1 MQMADKKPIIIT
13 TAGSLAQLK
22 AGEAVGVSQGGTA
35 ATTAAGARENLG
47 LEIGVDVQGFDQT
60 LAALAGLDSTIGLV
74 TEIGNDVFAKRQI
87 VSNTL
92 SVTNPA
98 GVAGDI
104 GVNLV
109 DVMTAGTYTKFTTDS
124 KGRVIS
130 GMSLL
135 PSDIPGLDWSKIT
148 SGKPTTLAGYG
159 ITDAMAGN
167 QTITFS
173 GDASGSGTTSVALSL
188 SASGVT
194 AGTYPKVTVDS
205 KGRVT
210 NGANLS
216 ASDIPSLGA
225 EKITSGTL
233 SVDTSGNAAT
243 ATKLETARTINGV
256 SFDGS
261 ANITINAVDSTS
273 RIASSEKGAA
283 NGVATLD
290 ATGLVPSSQLPSYV
304 DDVLEYANLA
314 ALPGTGVSAKI
325 YVTLDNNKIYRWSGS
340 AYIEIS
346 PVAGNS
352 DTATKLSTAR
362 TIGITG
368 DVTWT
373 SPAFDGSSNV
383 TAAATLANS
392 GVTAGTYKS
401 VTVDAKG
408 RVTGGTNPTTLAGF
422 GIADAQPLDADLT
435 AIAGLVGTS
444 GFLKKTAADTWSL
457 DTSSYL
463 TGNQAI
469 TFSGDATGTGT
480 TAVALTLANSGVTAG
495 TYPKVTV
502 DAKGRVT
509 TGAALAASDIPAL
522 DWSKI
527 TTGKPTTLAGYGIT
541 DAMAGNQTITF
552 SGDASGSGTT
562 SVALSLSASGVTAG
576 TYPKVTVDSKGRVTN
591 GANLSASDI
600 PSLGAE
606 KITSGTLSVDTSG
619 NAATATKLETART
632 INGVSFD
639 GSANI
644 TINAVDSTSR
654 IASSEKGA
662 ANGVATLDATGL
674 VPSSQLPS
682 YVDDVLEYA
691 NLAALPGTGVSA
703 KIYVT
708 LDNNKIYRWSGS
720 AYIEISPVAGNSDT
734 ATKLSTART
743 IGITGDV
750 TWTSP
755 AFDGSSNVTAAATLA
770 NSGVTAGTY
779 KSVTVDAKG
788 RVTGGTN
795 PTTLAGFGIADA
807 QPLDA
812 DLTAIAGLVG
822 TSGFL
827 KKTAADTW
835 SLDTSS
841 YLTGNQAITF
851 SGDATGTGTTAVAL
865 TLANSGVTAGTYP
878 KVTVDAKGRVTTG
891 AALAASDIP
900 ALDWSKITTGKPTT
914 LAGYGITDFGI
925 VPANAQ
931 TVAYTAALT
940 DSGKSVDTS
949 AGVTIPANSAVAFPV
964 GTVFN
969 ITNTSAAA
977 ITITQGAGVTLRMAG
992 TTLTGNRTLAAYGV
1006 SALRKIATDT
1016 WMISGSG
1023 LS

>member
-1 MQMADKKPIIIT
+1 MADKKPIIIT

-541 DAMAGNQTITF
+541 D
-552 SGDASGSGTT
+552 
-562 SVALSLSASGVTAG
+562 
-576 TYPKVTVDSKGRVTN
+576 
-591 GANLSASDI
+591 
-600 PSLGAE
+600 
-606 KITSGTLSVDTSG
+606 
-619 NAATATKLETART
+619 
-632 INGVSFD
+632 
-639 GSANI
+639 
-644 TINAVDSTSR
+644 
-654 IASSEKGA
+654 
-662 ANGVATLDATGL
+662 
-674 VPSSQLPS
+674 
-682 YVDDVLEYA
+682 
-691 NLAALPGTGVSA
+691 
-703 KIYVT
+703 
-708 LDNNKIYRWSGS
+708 
-720 AYIEISPVAGNSDT
+720 
-734 ATKLSTART
+734 
-743 IGITGDV
+743 
-750 TWTSP
+750 
-755 AFDGSSNVTAAATLA
+755 
-770 NSGVTAGTY
+770 
-779 KSVTVDAKG
+779 
-788 RVTGGTN
+788 
-795 PTTLAGFGIADA
+795 
-807 QPLDA
+807 
-812 DLTAIAGLVG
+812 
-822 TSGFL
+822 
-827 KKTAADTW
+827 
-835 SLDTSS
+835 
-841 YLTGNQAITF
+841 
-851 SGDATGTGTTAVAL
+851 
-865 TLANSGVTAGTYP
+865 
-878 KVTVDAKGRVTTG
+878 
-891 AALAASDIP
+891 
-900 ALDWSKITTGKPTT
+900 
-914 LAGYGITDFGI
+914 FGI

>member
-541 DAMAGNQTITF
+541 D
-552 SGDASGSGTT
+552 
-562 SVALSLSASGVTAG
+562 
-576 TYPKVTVDSKGRVTN
+576 
-591 GANLSASDI
+591 
-600 PSLGAE
+600 
-606 KITSGTLSVDTSG
+606 
-619 NAATATKLETART
+619 
-632 INGVSFD
+632 
-639 GSANI
+639 
-644 TINAVDSTSR
+644 
-654 IASSEKGA
+654 
-662 ANGVATLDATGL
+662 
-674 VPSSQLPS
+674 
-682 YVDDVLEYA
+682 
-691 NLAALPGTGVSA
+691 
-703 KIYVT
+703 
-708 LDNNKIYRWSGS
+708 
-720 AYIEISPVAGNSDT
+720 
-734 ATKLSTART
+734 
-743 IGITGDV
+743 
-750 TWTSP
+750 
-755 AFDGSSNVTAAATLA
+755 
-770 NSGVTAGTY
+770 
-779 KSVTVDAKG
+779 
-788 RVTGGTN
+788 
-795 PTTLAGFGIADA
+795 
-807 QPLDA
+807 
-812 DLTAIAGLVG
+812 
-822 TSGFL
+822 
-827 KKTAADTW
+827 
-835 SLDTSS
+835 
-841 YLTGNQAITF
+841 
-851 SGDATGTGTTAVAL
+851 
-865 TLANSGVTAGTYP
+865 
-878 KVTVDAKGRVTTG
+878 
-891 AALAASDIP
+891 
-900 ALDWSKITTGKPTT
+900 
-914 LAGYGITDFGI
+914 FGI